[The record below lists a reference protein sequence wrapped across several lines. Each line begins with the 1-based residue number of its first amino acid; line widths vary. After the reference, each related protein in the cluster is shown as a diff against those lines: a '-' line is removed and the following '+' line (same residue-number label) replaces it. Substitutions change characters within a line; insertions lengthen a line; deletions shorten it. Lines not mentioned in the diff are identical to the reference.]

1 MPPTLEV
8 ACRNPDCPLDMFEL
22 AFTYELVS
30 EADVENFV
38 CPYCQETDTLERLF
52 YTYEDSR

>member
-1 MPPTLEV
+1 
-8 ACRNPDCPLDMFEL
+8 MFEL
-22 AFTYELVS
+22 AFTYELVD

-38 CPYCQETDTLERLF
+38 CPYCQQTDTLERLF